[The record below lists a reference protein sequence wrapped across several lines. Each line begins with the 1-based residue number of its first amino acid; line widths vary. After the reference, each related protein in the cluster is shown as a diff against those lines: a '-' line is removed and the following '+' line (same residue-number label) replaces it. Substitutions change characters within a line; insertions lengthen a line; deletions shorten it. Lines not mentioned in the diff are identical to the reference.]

1 MKQEEIM
8 NLSAE
13 KQAGFSPA
21 ANGGMTCNS
30 PLGAIERFRSGD
42 LSVLK
47 AERWLLY
54 LAFPERNLVNLE
66 RIDSMAQAQK
76 NYTLGYVERT
86 LRTLDTLEL
95 PDTQKR
101 ILEETLKWAEVA
113 KSGMAHQRRKWSG
126 QGVNLFIHN
135 IGSAQIYAAE
145 VPGAD
150 SPRGQIIHTLIET
163 HGLVG
168 QFIRGEVKLSQSMP
182 LHELTVRKLLS
193 PGELSALL
201 QALNFCVISAVS
213 ESLWQSIQEE
223 VGAVINNIVQ
233 GRLDNEL
240 SLRHRIRALRSRSA
254 AEGESF
260 NDVYRLVEQNAYVR
274 QSFEV
279 IFKHCDLWY
288 VEAALYDFSFEEF
301 CKIFCLLRRW
311 MEGKHI
317 EHISFEP
324 LMRQLYYDHGGRKR
338 VNIYK
343 KRIIEKYL
351 TSCPLGD
358 IPGGKAGETDGNGQ
372 ISCRILCGGKSDDT
386 AFFDFSFSPA
396 GESLIAFCVEAEN
409 AGVLYEK
416 AVVLLFDL
424 FDLRRDAYDRFYE
437 EENYLATM
445 NSTID
450 YKKVLLEYIIG
461 RNILDIGPGGGA
473 LMDQICARFHDA
485 HVTGID
491 ISQNVVDALGRKKQK
506 EGRSWDIMRGDALA
520 LVETIPENSV
530 DTVIFCSI
538 LHELYSYIERDG
550 KKFNPDTV
558 AAALSSAFRILSPG
572 GRILIRDGIMTEP
585 EEQKRRI
592 RFASEDGMKFLKR
605 YAADF
610 RGREIRYQVIGKN
623 EVSMP
628 VNDAMEFLYTY
639 TWGEESYVHEINE
652 QFGYFTPSRYRAFI
666 EKTLGTSAKILELRH
681 YLQDGYTVALSQKIA
696 FFDENGNPSRLPD
709 STCLIVIE
717 KTR

>member
-13 KQAGFSPA
+13 KQAGFSPTV
-21 ANGGMTCNS
+21 NRGMACNS

-47 AERWLLY
+47 TERWLLY

-66 RIDSMAQAQK
+66 RVDSMAQAQN

-86 LRTLDTLEL
+86 LRALDTLEL

-113 KSGMAHQRRKWSG
+113 KSGMAHQRRKWSR

-145 VPGAD
+145 VLGAD

-182 LHELTVRKLLS
+182 LHDLTVRKLLA
-193 PGELSALL
+193 PGELSTLL
-201 QALNFCVISAVS
+201 QTLNFCIISAVS

-223 VGAVINNIVQ
+223 VNTVINNIVQ
-233 GRLDNEL
+233 GRLDGEL

-274 QSFEV
+274 QSFEAV
-279 IFKHCDLWY
+279 FEHCDLWY

-301 CKIFCLLRRW
+301 CKIFCLLRR
-311 MEGKHI
+311 K
-317 EHISFEP
+317 
-324 LMRQLYYDHGGRKR
+324 KR
-338 VNIYK
+338 VM
-343 KRIIEKYL
+343 EKYL
-351 TSCPLGD
+351 ASCPLGD
-358 IPGGKAGETDGNGQ
+358 ISDGKTDGTDSNGQ
-372 ISCRILCGGKSDDT
+372 ISHRILCGGKSDDT
-386 AFFDFSFSPA
+386 AFFNFSLSPA

-424 FDLRRDAYDRFYE
+424 FGLRRDVYDRFYE

-450 YKKVLLEYIIG
+450 YKKVLLNYIIG

-473 LMDQICARFHDA
+473 LMDLICACFHDA

-506 EGRSWDIMRGDALA
+506 EGRPWNIMRGDALDLA
-520 LVETIPENSV
+520 ETVPENSV

-550 KKFNPDTV
+550 RKFNLDTV
-558 AAALSSAFRILSPG
+558 AAALRSAFRILSPG
-572 GRILIRDGIMTEP
+572 GRILIRDGVMTEP

-592 RFASEDGMKFLKR
+592 RFASEDGMEFLKR
-605 YAADF
+605 YATDF
-610 RGREIRYQVIGKN
+610 RGREIRYQVVGKN

-628 VNDAMEFLYTY
+628 VNDAMEFLYTF

-652 QFGYFTPSRYRAFI
+652 QFGYFTPSKYRAFI
-666 EKTLGTSAKILELRH
+666 EKALGPSAKILELRH

-696 FFDENGNPSRLPD
+696 FFDENGSPSRLPD

-717 KTR
+717 KTK